1 MEKSCKHIVLC
12 LIVGVINLF
21 CGCQTT
27 RQCAVDGTLIAME
40 RHLKTGDLLF
50 AFDPRGNAITA
61 VTSGVQGLKIDHV
74 GIVLKDKKQV
84 VVAEATSRKGV
95 ILTPLA
101 EFLTHNTIPGDR
113 YPSVVR
119 GRLKT
124 NFDET
129 MLRTRVNH
137 YLGLPYDSL
146 YMPDDSAMYCSE
158 LVQKCYVSKGG
169 KAIFPTIPMSFHDAS
184 GQITPYWKAFY
195 AQRHKAVPEGMS
207 GTNPGQLSRDS
218 VLKISA
224 LPSF

>member
-1 MEKSCKHIVLC
+1 M
-12 LIVGVINLF
+12 
-21 CGCQTT
+21 
-27 RQCAVDGTLIAME
+27 LIATE

-74 GIVLKDKKQV
+74 GIVLKDKK
-84 VVAEATSRKGV
+84 
-95 ILTPLA
+95 
-101 EFLTHNTIPGDR
+101 HTIPGDR

>member
-1 MEKSCKHIVLC
+1 MLC
-12 LIVGVINLF
+12 LMVGVINLF

-27 RQCAVDGTLIAME
+27 RQRTADGMLIATE

-124 NFDET
+124 NFDEAV
-129 MLRTRVNH
+129 LRTRVNH

-146 YMPDDSAMYCSE
+146 YMPD
-158 LVQKCYVSKGG
+158 VVSSCRNVMFQRVERLCFRQ
-169 KAIFPTIPMSFHDAS
+169 FPCHFMMRMGRLHLIGRPFMHSDTRQFQRECRAQIPVNSHGIAS
-184 GQITPYWKAFY
+184 
-195 AQRHKAVPEGMS
+195 
-207 GTNPGQLSRDS
+207 
-218 VLKISA
+218 
-224 LPSF
+224 